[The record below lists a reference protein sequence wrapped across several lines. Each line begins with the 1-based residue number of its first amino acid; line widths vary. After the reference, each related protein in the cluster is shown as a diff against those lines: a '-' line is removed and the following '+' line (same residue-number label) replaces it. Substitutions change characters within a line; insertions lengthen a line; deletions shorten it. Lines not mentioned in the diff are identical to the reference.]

1 MLQTDPKESLALTL
15 LLALQVSGAAVG
27 IPSYPL
33 LVEELLQLQLKHARA
48 QNLAGEYGETDSQE
62 QTQASHCVD
71 SPSKPVKAPQVR
83 AARLKHSWR
92 KSCKTFPV
100 SRSQGES
107 LTRSGGGKRKL

>member
-48 QNLAGEYGETDSQE
+48 QNL
-62 QTQASHCVD
+62 
-71 SPSKPVKAPQVR
+71 
-83 AARLKHSWR
+83 
-92 KSCKTFPV
+92 
-100 SRSQGES
+100 
-107 LTRSGGGKRKL
+107 